1 MSENFI
7 NWFPGHIAKAIREL
21 KTKINLVDVVV
32 EIRDARLPKSS
43 SYKDIKSLIG
53 SKSRLIILNKS
64 DLADDKKTDFWIKKI
79 SEEEEVD
86 VIKTVSNNQKNINIL
101 IQSILS
107 LSRVSIDRQI
117 KKGLLQRSA
126 RVVVVGLPNVG
137 KSSFINKLVRCAK
150 TKVAAKAGVTKEH
163 SWVRINPKL
172 DLLDTPGVI
181 PMKIDNQEVAIK
193 LASISSI
200 GENAFDKEFV
210 SCEILK
216 LLDEE
221 YIPIVKKHY
230 NLSENDDLSLENI
243 AKSRN
248 LILKNSVLD
257 IRRCCEMFLKD
268 FSLGKIG
275 RFTLD

>member
-1 MSENFI
+1 MKKTNKYK
-7 NWFPGHIAKAIREL
+7 NKYVIARGFYSHLA
-21 KTKINLVDVVV
+21 V
-32 EIRDARLPKSS
+32 
-43 SYKDIKSLIG
+43 Y
-53 SKSRLIILNKS
+53 IILTIFILTVLAFAISSFAYFVGIPFSDFPMDACNSESNDFNVFYCLVINTKS
-64 DLADDKKTDFWIKKI
+64 IYHSLCLINSMGYNFN
-79 SEEEEVD
+79 
-86 VIKTVSNNQKNINIL
+86 IKTIY
-101 IQSILS
+101 
-107 LSRVSIDRQI
+107 RQI

-181 PMKIDNQEVAIK
+181 PMKIENQEVAIK